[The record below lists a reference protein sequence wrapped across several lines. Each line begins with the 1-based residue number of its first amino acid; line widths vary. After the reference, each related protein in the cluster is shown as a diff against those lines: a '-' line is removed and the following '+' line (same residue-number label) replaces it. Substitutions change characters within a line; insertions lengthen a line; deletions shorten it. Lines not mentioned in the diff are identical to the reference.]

1 MAPLLKQLA
10 TVYRELHEHSRISE
24 LSGLNRE
31 IASVAIGNVN
41 YQAALISQYPRTF
54 EIGEPVN
61 MQFPVISVF
70 QLESCSPEQINT
82 DIARIFG
89 AYENVLAKYS
99 ILGFQLS
106 GSRIMWPK
114 EALKLYGDIV
124 HVDPRRRNTSFASA

>member
-1 MAPLLKQLA
+1 M
-10 TVYRELHEHSRISE
+10 
-24 LSGLNRE
+24 SGLNRE